1 MAQLTLDTDHD
12 RRFLLDPYLDWT
24 QNEGIPVYE
33 DFGIDLLAVETQR
46 WDRFDAKGAF
56 IHAKGRGDFCATFA
70 LEIEPGRQTS
80 PQKHIFEEVIYVMEG
95 HGATK
100 IETPE
105 GLRYSFEWG
114 PKSLF
119 AIPLNARYQHFNTSG
134 QSRALLAS
142 TNNLP
147 VVMNLFHN
155 EKFVFQNDFSF
166 PERVGDDKHFA
177 GDGDFTS
184 IRPGSHL
191 WETNFVPDLTN
202 LELKAWE
209 ARGAGSANLAF
220 VLADGTMHT
229 HMSEIPAGRYKKGHR
244 HGDGM
249 HVFAVNGT
257 GYSLFWHEAEQDFK
271 RVPWRHGVMYAPP
284 HLMFHQH
291 FNTAPTPARYI
302 AIGIGSRR
310 YPFIR
315 MRREAVLGSEVN
327 VREGGAQIDYSDQ
340 DRRIHDL
347 WLKEMAACGV
357 ASDMGKYIDESEF
370 DSRPAAPSKGS
381 PT

>member
-24 QNEGIPVYE
+24 AGEGIPTHE
-33 DFGIDLLAVETQR
+33 DFGIDILAAETAR
-46 WDRFDAKGAF
+46 WDRFDARGAF

-70 LEIEPGRQTS
+70 LELPPGGRTS
-80 PQKHIFEEVIYVMEG
+80 PQKHLFEEVVYVLEG
-95 HGATK
+95 HGSTS
-100 IETPE
+100 IEAAD
-105 GLRYSFEWG
+105 GRRHSFEWG

-119 AIPLNARYQHFNTSG
+119 ALPLNARYQHFNASG
-134 QSRALLAS
+134 RARALLAS
-142 TNNLP
+142 THDLP

-155 EKFVFQNDFSF
+155 ADFIFANDFAF
-166 PERVGDDKHFA
+166 NERIGPERHHA
-177 GDGDFTS
+177 GGGDFTS

-202 LELKAWE
+202 FELKAWE
-209 ARGAGSANLAF
+209 ARGAGSSNIAF

-249 HVFAVNGT
+249 HVFAVTGA
-257 GYSLFWHEAEQDFK
+257 GYSLFWHEGEQTFHS
-271 RVPWRHGVMYAPP
+271 VPWRHGVMYAPP

-291 FNTAPTPARYI
+291 FNTAPQPARYI
-302 AIGIGSRR
+302 AVGIGSRR

-327 VREGGAQIDYSDQ
+327 VREGGMQIDYAEQ
-340 DRRIHDL
+340 DARIHAI
-347 WLKEMAACGV
+347 WLEEMAKAGV
-357 ASDMGKYIDESEF
+357 PSDMGRYIDESGAT
-370 DSRPAAPSKGS
+370 PKG
-381 PT
+381 